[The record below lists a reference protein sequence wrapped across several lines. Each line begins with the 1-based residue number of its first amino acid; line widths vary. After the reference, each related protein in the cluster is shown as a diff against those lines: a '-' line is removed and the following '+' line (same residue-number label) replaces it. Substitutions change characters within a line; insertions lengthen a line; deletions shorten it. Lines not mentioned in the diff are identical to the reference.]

1 MPIVPHASAGTPNP
15 ALRHRA
21 PRDWIA
27 VARRGS
33 PQDGGASWLSARA
46 AWIMMAACLVLGAIA
61 TPRAFAGPVDPPY
74 AQAREIEGHLLA
86 DPKRAQEELFALL
99 ARADASPPIERR
111 HVYAL
116 YGQAI
121 AAAGKHADAL
131 ALADRLEREAGRT
144 SDKAL
149 LATARLVRSAAEWL
163 AGDAGRANA
172 LAREARTLIS
182 DTHDPNLA
190 YWAALSVGISA
201 RSRGRLEESL
211 GALQDALSLAEHE
224 DNAFRRSSAHYQLS
238 TLYLMLK
245 QPQSALEASLLA
257 YQFGEAAG
265 SPWAMA
271 RARMGESAAW
281 EILEEPAREL
291 SAMEDALA
299 IARKAK
305 SDTSESLALINLADI
320 KLRRKE
326 FGEALSLSRRS
337 LTLAVDYNDVALI
350 ATNKANLG
358 FALFGLGR
366 ASEGKR
372 FADEA
377 LAQYERTGATAE
389 IASLLGEYGH
399 YLEKAGDYKTALAF
413 YHRERKLYEQMAA
426 AAHQRSVLEIQEKYE
441 SDKRRR
447 EIELLNRQNA
457 LNSAELENQAL
468 RERVWWLFAAIF
480 LIALAVT
487 GIYYRRLR
495 VNNGL
500 LAQKNRELS
509 VRSSRDPLTA
519 LYNRRY
525 FQEFMRDTPPRPER
539 RHRGPDKPIQALLLI
554 DIDLFKQT
562 NDRYGHAAGDAV
574 LVVVAR
580 RLRDTL
586 RETDMIVRWGG
597 EEFLVFVPA
606 TSADKLDEIA
616 ARIMAAIAKES
627 IEYKGNPIRV
637 TTSIG
642 YAPMPLPPEDVELPW
657 ERAVGLV
664 DMALYMAKLHGRNC
678 AYGIRRLRRSDDEAM
693 SRIERNLESAWA
705 NGMVEMHLEPGPA
718 IDAGGDDG
726 VEVAASPPAT
736 VVQDEPVSDLAR
748 RVA

>member
-1 MPIVPHASAGTPNP
+1 
-15 ALRHRA
+15 
-21 PRDWIA
+21 
-27 VARRGS
+27 
-33 PQDGGASWLSARA
+33 
-46 AWIMMAACLVLGAIA
+46 MAACLVLGALA
-61 TPRAFAGPVDPPY
+61 APRALAGPADSPY
-74 AQAREIEGHLLA
+74 AQAREIEGYLFGY
-86 DPKRAQEELFALL
+86 PKRAQEELFALL

-111 HVYAL
+111 YVYAL

-131 ALADRLEREAGRT
+131 ALADRLEREAGQT

-163 AGDAGRANA
+163 AGDAGKANA
-172 LAREARTLIS
+172 LAREARTLIA
-182 DTHDPNLA
+182 DTPDPNLA

-201 RSRGRLEESL
+201 RSRGQLEESL

-224 DNAFRRSSAHYQLS
+224 DNAFRRSIAHYQLS

-257 YQFGEAAG
+257 YQFGETAG

-271 RARMGESAAW
+271 RARMARVRRVRDPGRAGARALGDGGCARHRAES
-281 EILEEPAREL
+281 EVGDE
-291 SAMEDALA
+291 
-299 IARKAK
+299 RKP
-305 SDTSESLALINLADI
+305 
-320 KLRRKE
+320 RPHQ
-326 FGEALSLSRRS
+326 SRRHQAAAQGVRRGVEPVAP
-337 LTLAVDYNDVALI
+337 LARARASTTTTSASI
-350 ATNKANLG
+350 ATSKANVG

-377 LAQYERTGATAE
+377 LADYERTGATAE

-413 YHRERKLYEQMAA
+413 YHRERKLYEEMAA

-468 RERVWWLFAAIF
+468 RERVWWLFAAVF
-480 LIALAVT
+480 AIALVVT

-525 FQEFMRDTPPRPER
+525 FQEFMRDAPPRAER
-539 RHRGPDKPIQALLLI
+539 RHRGGP
-554 DIDLFKQT
+554 
-562 NDRYGHAAGDAV
+562 
-574 LVVVAR
+574 
-580 RLRDTL
+580 
-586 RETDMIVRWGG
+586 
-597 EEFLVFVPA
+597 
-606 TSADKLDEIA
+606 TS
-616 ARIMAAIAKES
+616 
-627 IEYKGNPIRV
+627 
-637 TTSIG
+637 
-642 YAPMPLPPEDVELPW
+642 
-657 ERAVGLV
+657 
-664 DMALYMAKLHGRNC
+664 
-678 AYGIRRLRRSDDEAM
+678 RSM
-693 SRIERNLESAWA
+693 RCS
-705 NGMVEMHLEPGPA
+705 
-718 IDAGGDDG
+718 
-726 VEVAASPPAT
+726 
-736 VVQDEPVSDLAR
+736 
-748 RVA
+748 

>member
-1 MPIVPHASAGTPNP
+1 
-15 ALRHRA
+15 
-21 PRDWIA
+21 
-27 VARRGS
+27 
-33 PQDGGASWLSARA
+33 
-46 AWIMMAACLVLGAIA
+46 VLGAIA
-61 TPRAFAGPVDPPY
+61 SPRALAGPADSPY
-74 AQAREIEGHLLA
+74 TQARQIEGYLFGY
-86 DPKRAQEELFALL
+86 PKRAQEELLSLL
-99 ARADASPPIERR
+99 ARTEAAPPIERR
-111 HVYAL
+111 RIYGL

-121 AAAGKHADAL
+121 AAAGRHADAR
-131 ALADRLEREAGRT
+131 ALADRLEREAGQT

-149 LATARLVRSAAEWL
+149 LATARLVRSAAERV
-163 AGDAGRANA
+163 AGDAGKANA
-172 LAREARTLIS
+172 LAREARTLITS
-182 DTHDPNLA
+182 ESDPNLA

-201 RSRGRLEESL
+201 RSRGQLEESL
-211 GALQDALSLAEHE
+211 GALQDALSLAERE
-224 DNAFRRSSAHYQLS
+224 DSAFRRSSVHYQLS
-238 TLYLMLK
+238 TLHLMLK

-281 EILEEPAREL
+281 ELLDEPAREL

-305 SDTSESLALINLADI
+305 SETSESLALINLADI

-326 FGEALSLSRRS
+326 FGEALGLSRRS
-337 LTLAVDYNDVALI
+337 LALAVDFNDVGLV
-350 ATNKANLG
+350 ATSKANLG

-377 LAQYERTGATAE
+377 LADYERTGATAE

-413 YHRERKLYEQMAA
+413 YHRERKLYEEMAA
-426 AAHQRSVLEIQEKYE
+426 AAHQRSVLELQEKYE

-457 LNSAELENQAL
+457 LNSAQLENQAL
-468 RERVWWLFAAIF
+468 RERVWWLFAAVF
-480 LIALAVT
+480 TIALVVT

-500 LAQKNRELS
+500 LAQKNQELS

-525 FQEFMRDTPPRPER
+525 FQEFMRDIPPRPER
-539 RHRGPDKPIQALLLI
+539 RHRDGADKPIQALLLI
-554 DIDLFKQT
+554 DSDLFKQT

-616 ARIMAAIAKES
+616 ARIMAAIATEPVV
-627 IEYKGNPIRV
+627 YKGNSIRV

-642 YAPMPLPPEDVELPW
+642 YAPMPLPPEDVQLPW
-657 ERAVGLV
+657 ERAVSLV

-693 SRIERNLESAWA
+693 SRIERNLETAWA
-705 NGMVEMHLEPGPA
+705 NGMVEMHLEPGPV
-718 IDAGGDDG
+718 IDGGEADG
-726 VEVAASPPAT
+726 VEVTSSPPMT
-736 VVQDEPVSDLAR
+736 VLHEEPVSDVAR